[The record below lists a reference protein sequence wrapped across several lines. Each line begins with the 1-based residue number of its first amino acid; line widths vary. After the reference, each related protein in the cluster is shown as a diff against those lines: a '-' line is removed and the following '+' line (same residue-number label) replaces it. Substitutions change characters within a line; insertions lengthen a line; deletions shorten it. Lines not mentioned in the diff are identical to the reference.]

1 MWLLDWNEHI
11 HEFRVSSL
19 MVLHRRLH
27 DRSQRRV
34 AIDPGRIVTIALKR
48 RNNDW
53 PPAGQLGDT
62 AETCSISVPGFD
74 FGSIELGARR
84 HPNHECLW
92 SRCSRRPAKRLSVS
106 SLR

>member
-34 AIDPGRIVTIALKR
+34 AIDPGRIVTMR
-48 RNNDW
+48 RINDW

-62 AETCSISVPGFD
+62 AETCSISAPGFD
-74 FGSIELGARR
+74 FGSIELG
-84 HPNHECLW
+84 C
-92 SRCSRRPAKRLSVS
+92 PAAPKPRMSMEPM
-106 SLR
+106 